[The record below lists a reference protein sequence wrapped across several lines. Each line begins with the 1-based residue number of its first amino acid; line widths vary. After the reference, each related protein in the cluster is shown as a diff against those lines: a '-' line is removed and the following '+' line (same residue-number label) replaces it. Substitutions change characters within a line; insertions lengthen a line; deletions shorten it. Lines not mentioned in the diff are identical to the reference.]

1 MSFSTITLRTDLKGI
16 ATLTLDRPEKHNALS
31 AEMIAEIT
39 DAAIKLS
46 NDTSIRALILS
57 GNGKSF
63 CAGGDLAW
71 IFQTKLGVNKF
82 VHVIVESYDIHH
94 DVP

>member
-1 MSFSTITLRTDLKGI
+1 MSYSTITLHTNSKGI

-31 AEMIAEIT
+31 EVMIAEII
-39 DAAIKLS
+39 DAAVNIAK
-46 NDTSIRALILS
+46 DTSIRAVILS

-71 IFQTKLGVNKF
+71 MKEQMSANRSKRMAEARKLARCSF
-82 VHVIVESYDIHH
+82 T
-94 DVP
+94 